1 MPLNYGN
8 RRVYDPLSPTGG
20 GERGNLLS
28 KVEDNMMFNSQNE
41 KKEE

>member
-1 MPLNYGN
+1 MT
-8 RRVYDPLSPTGG
+8 LSPPLEGEGG
-20 GERGNLLS
+20 GGNLLS

>member
-20 GERGNLLS
+20 GGDLLS